1 MFARALLPT
10 VFALFATLLPNTVSA
25 QDTSAANALYAHEL
39 RRLHSGEVV
48 RLSDRLAGQPVLIV
62 NTASHCGFT
71 SQFRELEAVH
81 QQYKDRGLRVAGFSS
96 NDFDQEADNEAK
108 AAEVCFLN
116 FGVTFDMFAPIHV
129 RGAQAHPLFR
139 ELARRAEAPAWNFHK
154 YLIDRNGRV
163 VATFPS
169 KVKPDAPE
177 VRKAIERLL

>member
-1 MFARALLPT
+1 MLRRALLP
-10 VFALFATLLPNTVSA
+10 ALFLVSATLLPTTVPA
-25 QDTSAANALYAHEL
+25 QDKPAAGELYAHEV

-139 ELARRAEAPAWNFHK
+139 ELARRTEAPAWNFHK

-177 VRKAIERLL
+177 VRAAIERLL

>member
-1 MFARALLPT
+1 MLRRALLPALIT
-10 VFALFATLLPNTVSA
+10 LFAALLPTTSSAEEAPAAGALF
-25 QDTSAANALYAHEL
+25 AHEL

-48 RLSDRLAGQPVLIV
+48 RLADRLAGQPALIV

-81 QQYKDRGLRVAGFSS
+81 QQYKDKGLRVAGFSS

-116 FGVTFDMFAPIHV
+116 FGVTFDMFAPINV

-139 ELARRAEAPAWNFHK
+139 ELARRSEAPAWNFHK
-154 YLIDRNGRV
+154 YLIDRDGRV

-177 VRKAIERLL
+177 VRAAIERLL

>member
-1 MFARALLPT
+1 MLRRALLPT
-10 VFALFATLLPNTVSA
+10 LFTLL
-25 QDTSAANALYAHEL
+25 AALMPTTAPAEEAPAAGGLFAHEL

-48 RLSDRLAGQPVLIV
+48 RLADHLAGQPALIV

-81 QQYKDRGLRVAGFSS
+81 RQYKDKGLKVAGFSS
-96 NDFDQEADNEAK
+96 NDFDQEADDEAK

-139 ELARRAEAPAWNFHK
+139 ELARRSEAPAWNFHK
-154 YLIDRNGRV
+154 YLVDRNGRV

-177 VRKAIERLL
+177 VRAAIERLL